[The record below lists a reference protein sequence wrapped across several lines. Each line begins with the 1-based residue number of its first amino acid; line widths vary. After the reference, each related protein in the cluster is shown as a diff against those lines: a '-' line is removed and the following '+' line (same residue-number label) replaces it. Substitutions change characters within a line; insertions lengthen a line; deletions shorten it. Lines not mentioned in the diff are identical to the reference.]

1 MVHVVDDGENPS
13 YYISGIPFLTAP
25 SDMRF
30 LLVHDVSRSHEQLK
44 SFFSDMNEIL
54 VKVRPVTRIRG
65 LSKTCIIIVPP
76 LNLCCTGD
84 FESIL
89 YPKYAHNFK

>member
-1 MVHVVDDGENPS
+1 MLVAGKPRCHGMMGRTLA
-13 YYISGIPFLTAP
+13 ITFSGIPFLTAP

-54 VKVRPVTRIRG
+54 VKVRPITKMHIY
-65 LSKTCIIIVPP
+65 I
-76 LNLCCTGD
+76 
-84 FESIL
+84 
-89 YPKYAHNFK
+89 